1 MWKLHKRRFYV
12 GIKEAVR
19 VLPYSWHNMDSP
31 GSVGLELAVHRSG
44 SNENVGDYCDERII
58 SISMKTKRYNQ
69 PVQGQK

>member
-1 MWKLHKRRFYV
+1 M
-12 GIKEAVR
+12 
-19 VLPYSWHNMDSP
+19 LPYSWHNMDSP